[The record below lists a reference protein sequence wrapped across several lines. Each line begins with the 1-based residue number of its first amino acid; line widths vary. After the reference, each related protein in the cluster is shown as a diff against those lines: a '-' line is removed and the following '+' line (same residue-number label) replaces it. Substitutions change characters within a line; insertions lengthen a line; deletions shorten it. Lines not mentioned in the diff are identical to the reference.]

1 MPFWNPSIFCQMPTD
16 CINELGPLPH
26 QKVPSPKDE
35 TCRLLLLA
43 FHGYKP
49 HVRSLS
55 RLTNRLGI
63 DRIIFMTLH

>member
-1 MPFWNPSIFCQMPTD
+1 MPTD
-16 CINELGPLPH
+16 CIDELGPLPY
-26 QKVPSPKDE
+26 QKVASSKDE

-43 FHGYKP
+43 FNGYKP

-55 RLTNRLGI
+55 RFTNRLGI